1 MTADGQHRGPRGP
14 TASSAGAGPRLP
26 GWDGPEHARTTT
38 VLQRAAR
45 FAARAWPQA
54 SAVGQRELHA
64 FRGLAVGAA
73 AAVLGYGI
81 VYHQLFPGNRDPWVN
96 RAVVAGACLVFAVV
110 PWTPRMRLAMPVL
123 YAVLALITA
132 WVIDLLRL
140 NAFAGE
146 YAIGMLMIVA
156 LVGAVIRSPRAL
168 AIYGVATVATVLAV
182 ARVVTA
188 PSLPPALFVSKL
200 VTVIG
205 VFYAVAWMRQRA
217 AQRLAASE
225 ARYRLLFD
233 ASPRPL
239 WVTDVATLGILAVN
253 EAALQQYGYAGDEFL
268 ALTLRDLRPDGE
280 VAAFEKH
287 LAEMPPGLG
296 PSNVW
301 RHRRKD
307 GSEFDVEVTSHPLM
321 WDGRAARLILAAD
334 VTARTRLEAELT
346 RQALHDP
353 LTGLGNRT
361 LFRERVA
368 AALARAVRN
377 GGAAS
382 GAGVAVLFLD
392 IDHFKTV
399 NDSLGHGAGD
409 ALLTIVAQR
418 LLNATRGCDAV
429 ARLGGDEFAVL
440 VDGVSGS
447 DEAAVVAG
455 RILEAMRRPVA
466 LERAEVTVGVSIGIA
481 TSAHAESAEALLR
494 DADVAMYRAK
504 ARGRGEF
511 LIFEPAMHL
520 AALERLQLE
529 GELRRAVTRQL
540 EDTSHVTADA
550 SGAGASEP
558 SHPDGF
564 RLAYQPI
571 VALATGEVQGVE
583 ALLRWQHP
591 ERGPVPPAEFVPLA
605 EETGLIVPLGR
616 WVLHEACRQAG
627 TWRRAHPRAAALRV
641 AVNVAERQ
649 LRDPDF
655 VADVRAALAAGE
667 LPSDALLLEI
677 TEGALVQEPERV
689 RRTLAALKTL
699 GVRIAIDDFGT
710 GYSSLSYLQRFPI
723 DVLKIDKSF
732 VRGVAGEGGDR
743 AIARTVVALGRTL
756 GLHTVAEGVETEA
769 QRAVLARLGC
779 DLGQGYLFA
788 RPLDPA
794 HVLALL
800 VAERR

>member
-1 MTADGQHRGPRGP
+1 MP
-14 TASSAGAGPRLP
+14 AGAGLRLR
-26 GWDGPEHARTTT
+26 GRIRRLRTG
-38 VLQRAAR
+38 VRAWLRWAAR
-45 FAARAWPQA
+45 VAAHAWPQA
-54 SAVGQRELHA
+54 SAVGQKEFQA
-64 FRGLAVGAA
+64 FRVLAVGAA
-73 AAVLGYGI
+73 AAVVAYGV
-81 VYHQLFPGNRDPWVN
+81 VYHQLFPGNRDPWLN
-96 RAVVAGACLVFAVV
+96 RALVAGACLAFAVV
-110 PWTPRMRLAMPVL
+110 PWTPAMRLAMPAL
-123 YAVLALITA
+123 YAVLGLITA
-132 WVIDLLRL
+132 WVIDLLRM
-140 NAFAGE
+140 NAFGGE

-168 AIYGVATVATVLAV
+168 AVYGVATVTTVLVV
-182 ARVVTA
+182 ARGVSA
-188 PSLPPALFVSKL
+188 PLLPPPLFVSKL
-200 VTVIG
+200 VTVLG
-205 VFYAVAWMRQRA
+205 VFYVVAWMRQRA

-225 ARYRLLFD
+225 ARYRLLFA

-239 WVTDVATLGILAVN
+239 WVADVATLGILAVN
-253 EAALQQYGYAGDEFL
+253 EAALQQYGYDTDEFL
-268 ALTLRDLRPDGE
+268 ALTLRDLRPTADTAG
-280 VAAFEKH
+280 FEAH
-287 LAEMPPGLG
+287 LAELPPGLG

-307 GSEFDVEVTSHPLM
+307 GTEFDVEVTSHPLL
-321 WDGRAARLILAAD
+321 WDGRAARLILASD

-368 AALARAVRN
+368 AALARAARN
-377 GGAAS
+377 GGVSS

-409 ALLTIVAQR
+409 ALLAIVAQR

-455 RILEAMRRPVA
+455 RILDAMRRPVA
-466 LERAEVTVGVSIGIA
+466 LEAAEVTVGVSVGIA

-511 LIFEPAMHL
+511 LIFEPAMHV
-520 AALERLQLE
+520 AALARLQLE

-540 EDTSHVTADA
+540 AHAFPAAADA
-550 SGAGASEP
+550 SGALETSQ
-558 SHPDGF
+558 SDGF

-571 VALATGEVQGVE
+571 VSLATGEVQGVE

-591 ERGPVPPAEFVPLA
+591 ERGLIPPVEFVPLA

-616 WVLHEACRQAG
+616 WVLHAACRQAG
-627 TWRRAHPRAAALRV
+627 AWRRAHPSAAALRV

-655 VADVRAALAAGE
+655 VVDVRAALAAGE

-689 RRTLAALKTL
+689 RRTLAALKAL
-699 GVRIAIDDFGT
+699 GVRLAVDDFGT

-756 GLHTVAEGVETEA
+756 GLRTVAEGVETEA

-788 RPLDPA
+788 RPLAAGD
-794 HVLALL
+794 VLAF
-800 VAERR
+800 VAAERR

>member
-1 MTADGQHRGPRGP
+1 MQV
-14 TASSAGAGPRLP
+14 RL
-26 GWDGPEHARTTT
+26 H
-38 VLQRAAR
+38 RAAR
-45 FAARAWPQA
+45 VAARAWPRA
-54 SAVGQRELHA
+54 GGVGQKELQA
-64 FRGLAVGAA
+64 FRVLAVGAA
-73 AAVLGYGI
+73 AAVIGYGV
-81 VYHQLFPGNRDPWVN
+81 VYHQLFPHNRDPWLHRV
-96 RAVVAGACLVFAVV
+96 VVAGACLGFAAV
-110 PWTPRMRLAMPVL
+110 PWTPAVRLAMPAL

-132 WVIDLLRL
+132 WVVDLLRT

-168 AIYGVATVATVLAV
+168 AAYGVATVATVLVV
-182 ARVVTA
+182 AREVQA
-188 PSLPPALFVSKL
+188 PRLPPLLFVSKL
-200 VTVIG
+200 VTVLG
-205 VFYAVAWMRQRA
+205 VFYTVAWMRHRA
-217 AQRLAASE
+217 AHRLAASE

-239 WVTDVATLGILAVN
+239 WVADVATLGILAVN

-268 ALTLRDLRPDGE
+268 ALTLHDLRPTEDAVG
-280 VAAFEKH
+280 FEAH
-287 LAEMPPGLG
+287 LSEMPPGLG

-307 GSEFDVEVTSHPLM
+307 GTEFDVEVTSHPLT
-321 WDGRAARLILAAD
+321 WDGRAARLVLAAD

-368 AALARAVRN
+368 AALARAARN

-409 ALLTIVAQR
+409 ALLTTVAQR

-440 VDGVSGS
+440 VDGVYGS

-455 RILEAMRRPVA
+455 RILEAMRRPVR
-466 LERAEVTVGVSIGIA
+466 LEGAEVTVGVSIGIA
-481 TSAHAESAEALLR
+481 TSAHAETAEALLR

-511 LIFEPAMHL
+511 LIFEPAMH
-520 AALERLQLE
+520 AVALVRLQLE
-529 GELRRAVTRQL
+529 GELRRSVTRQL
-540 EDTSHVTADA
+540 ADVSHTVADA
-550 SGAGASEP
+550 INGSDRSEP
-558 SHPDGF
+558 HGF

-571 VALATGEVQGVE
+571 VALATGAVQGVE

-591 ERGPVPPAEFVPLA
+591 ERGLVPPAEFVPLA

-616 WVLHEACRQAG
+616 WVLHAACRQAG
-627 TWRRAHPRAAALRV
+627 AWRRAHPSAASLRV

-655 VADVRAALAAGE
+655 VADVRAALAAGQ

-689 RRTLAALKTL
+689 RRTLAALKAL
-699 GVRIAIDDFGT
+699 GVRLAVDDFGT

-732 VRGVAGEGGDR
+732 VRGVASEEGDR
-743 AIARTVVALGRTL
+743 AIARTVVALGQTL

-779 DLGQGYLFA
+779 DFGQGYLFA
-788 RPLDPA
+788 RPLDSA
-794 HVLALL
+794 DVLAF
-800 VAERR
+800 VAAERR

>member
-1 MTADGQHRGPRGP
+1 VRPEPPPVVTPDGPIPDPRP
-14 TASSAGAGPRLP
+14 LAAPAAGAARSRLSA
-26 GWDGPEHARTTT
+26 WLRT
-38 VLQRAAR
+38 AADV
-45 FAARAWPQA
+45 AERAWPR
-54 SAVGQRELHA
+54 AVAAGEKELQA
-64 FRGLAVGAA
+64 FRALAVGAA
-73 AAVLGYGI
+73 TAVLTYGI
-81 VYHQLFPGNRDPWVN
+81 VYHRLFPGNRDPWGN
-96 RAVVAGACLVFAVV
+96 RLFVAGACLVFAAVR
-110 PWTPRMRLAMPVL
+110 WTPAMRLAMPTL
-123 YAVLALITA
+123 YAVLALITG
-132 WVIDLLRL
+132 WVIDLLRM

-168 AIYGVATVATVLAV
+168 AAYGVATVGAVLGV
-182 ARVVTA
+182 ARLVPEPT
-188 PSLPPALFVSKL
+188 LPPLLFVSKL
-200 VTVIG
+200 VTVLG
-205 VFYAVAWMRQRA
+205 VFYTVAWMRQRA
-217 AQRLAASE
+217 ALRLAASE

-239 WVTDVATLGILAVN
+239 WVADSGTLGILAVN
-253 EAALQQYGYAGDEFL
+253 EAALQQYGYAADEFL
-268 ALTLRDLRPDGE
+268 SLTLRDLRPADD
-280 VAAFEKH
+280 VASFEAH
-287 LAEMPPGLG
+287 LADMPAGLG

-307 GSEFDVEVTSHPLM
+307 GSEFDVEVTSHPLT
-321 WDGRAARLILAAD
+321 WDGRAARLVLATD

-368 AALARAVRN
+368 AALARAARS
-377 GGAAS
+377 GGAAT

-409 ALLTIVAQR
+409 ALLTTVAQR

-440 VDGVSGS
+440 VDGV
-447 DEAAVVAG
+447 ALAG
-455 RILEAMRRPVA
+455 
-466 LERAEVTVGVSIGIA
+466 AEVTVGVSIGIA
-481 TSAHAESAEALLR
+481 TSAHAETAEALLR

-511 LIFEPAMHL
+511 LIFEPAMHV
-520 AALERLQLE
+520 AAMARLQLE
-529 GELRRAVTRQL
+529 GELRRSVAHQV
-540 EDTSHVTADA
+540 EVGFSPDGAAPSDA
-550 SGAGASEP
+550 SG
-558 SHPDGF
+558 PDGF
-564 RLAYQPI
+564 RLAFQPI
-571 VALATGEVQGVE
+571 ISLATGEVQGVE
-583 ALLRWQHP
+583 ALLRWQHA
-591 ERGPVPPAEFVPLA
+591 ERGLVPPMEFVPLA

-616 WVLHEACRQAG
+616 WVLHAACRQAG
-627 TWRRAHPRAAALRV
+627 AWRRAHPSAAALHV

-655 VADVRAALAAGE
+655 VADVRAALAAGQ
-667 LPSDALLLEI
+667 LPSEALLLEI

-689 RRTLAALKTL
+689 RRTLVALKAL
-699 GVRIAIDDFGT
+699 GVRLAVDDFGT

-732 VRGVAGEGGDR
+732 VRGVASEEGDR

-769 QRAVLARLGC
+769 QRAVLAGLGC

-788 RPLDPA
+788 RPLASGD
-794 HVLALL
+794 VLAF
-800 VAERR
+800 VTTDRR

>member
-1 MTADGQHRGPRGP
+1 VTPDGQPPDPRP
-14 TASSAGAGPRLP
+14 LAAPRAGAGPRLP
-26 GWDGPEHARTTT
+26 GAVGAVRSRMRVGLRT
-38 VLQRAAR
+38 AADI
-45 FAARAWPQA
+45 AARAWPRA
-54 SAVGQRELHA
+54 VAVGQKELQA
-64 FRGLAVGAA
+64 FRALAVGAA
-73 AAVLGYGI
+73 TAVLTYGV
-81 VYHQLFPGNRDPWVN
+81 VYHRLFPDNRDPWGN
-96 RAVVAGACLVFAVV
+96 RLFVAGACLVFAAV
-110 PWTPRMRLAMPVL
+110 PWTPAMRLAMPTL
-123 YAVLALITA
+123 YAVLALITG
-132 WVIDLLRL
+132 WVIDLLRM

-168 AIYGVATVATVLAV
+168 AAYGVATVVAVLVV
-182 ARVVTA
+182 ARVVPA
-188 PSLPPALFVSKL
+188 PTLPPLLFVSKL
-200 VTVIG
+200 VTVLG
-205 VFYAVAWMRQRA
+205 VFYTVAWMRQRA
-217 AQRLAASE
+217 ALRLAASE

-239 WVTDVATLGILAVN
+239 WVADAVTLGILAVN
-253 EAALQQYGYAGDEFL
+253 EAALQQYGYDADEFL
-268 ALTLRDLRPDGE
+268 TLTLRDLRPAED
-280 VAAFEKH
+280 VASFEAH

-307 GSEFDVEVTSHPLM
+307 GTEFDVEVTSHPLT
-321 WDGRAARLILAAD
+321 WDGRAARLVLATD

-368 AALARAVRN
+368 AALARAARS
-377 GGAAS
+377 GGAAT

-409 ALLTIVAQR
+409 ALLTTVAQR

-440 VDGVSGS
+440 VDGVAGA

-455 RILEAMRRPVA
+455 RILDAMRRPVGLA
-466 LERAEVTVGVSIGIA
+466 GAEVTVGVSIGIA
-481 TSAHAESAEALLR
+481 TSAHAETAEALLR

-511 LIFEPAMHL
+511 LIFEPAMHV
-520 AALERLQLE
+520 AAMARLQLE
-529 GELRRAVTRQL
+529 GELRRSVAHQVAVGFAP
-540 EDTSHVTADA
+540 DGDAGADA
-550 SGAGASEP
+550 SGA
-558 SHPDGF
+558 DGF

-571 VALATGEVQGVE
+571 ISLATGEVQGVE
-583 ALLRWQHP
+583 ALLRWQHA
-591 ERGPVPPAEFVPLA
+591 ERGLVSPMDFIPLA

-616 WVLHEACRQAG
+616 WVLHAACRQAG
-627 TWRRAHPRAAALRV
+627 AWRRAHPNAAALHV

-655 VADVRAALAAGE
+655 VADVRAALAAGQ
-667 LPSDALLLEI
+667 LPSEALLLEI

-689 RRTLAALKTL
+689 RRTLVALKAL
-699 GVRIAIDDFGT
+699 GVRLAVDDFGT

-732 VRGVAGEGGDR
+732 VRGVASEEGDR

-769 QRAVLARLGC
+769 QRAVLAGLGC

-788 RPLDPA
+788 RPLASGD
-794 HVLALL
+794 VLAF
-800 VAERR
+800 VTTERR